1 MDFLTEHSEFSREAR
16 EERED
21 NIGSLFLWSVAIVVL
36 LGLNAFSWLFCMY
49 VFGNPE
55 VPFNY
60 QLLTKLE
67 RLEPI
72 AGFKPVDA
80 PRGKFHG
87 AKDLYLEY
95 YDFSPEK
102 LNAYNGILKRFYLKN
117 YLERTDVKFLSG
129 SFKVESA
136 RELRPDD
143 VFPHGVAVRLQ
154 AEDYPA
160 AHVDFV
166 LPAPADAKLPAEHF
180 RPGDVIQIQESATC
194 AALLHVHRMEE
205 DHVCFTAVPL
215 VMRDYETPAGTT
227 LPVAPPKWLNLGSG
241 RWPISEGPGLVARPV
256 DEAGTAGPGADGPG
270 EGAPEAGA
278 QADPSGA
285 PPPGKSGAAPAT
297 GPK

>member
-1 MDFLTEHSEFSREAR
+1 MEFLTEHSEFSREAR

-21 NIGSLFLWSVAIVVL
+21 NIGSLFLWSVVIVVL

-72 AGFKPVDA
+72 TGFKPVDA
-80 PRGKFHG
+80 PRGKFHNV
-87 AKDLYLEY
+87 KDLYLEY
-95 YDFSPEK
+95 YDFSDEK

-117 YLERTDVKFLSG
+117 YLERNDVRFVRG
-129 SFKVESA
+129 TFKVESA
-136 RELRPDD
+136 RELTPDD

-166 LPAPADAKLPAEHF
+166 LPSPADAEIPAEHF

-194 AALLHVHRMEE
+194 AALVHIHRMEE
-205 DHVCFTAVPL
+205 DHVCFTVVPL
-215 VMRDYETPAGTT
+215 VMRDYETPAGTA
-227 LPVAPPKWLNLGSG
+227 LKVAPPEWLNLGSG
-241 RWPISEGPGLVARPV
+241 RWPVSDGPELVAKPLDV
-256 DEAGTAGPGADGPG
+256 PTSEEP
-270 EGAPEAGA
+270 
-278 QADPSGA
+278 ADPPAGETA
-285 PPPGKSGAAPAT
+285 PPPAEKGADPKKSAEPA
-297 GPK
+297 KK

>member
-1 MDFLTEHSEFSREAR
+1 MEFLTEHSEFSREAR

-21 NIGSLFLWSVAIVVL
+21 NIGSLFLWSVVIVVL

-80 PRGKFHG
+80 PRGKFHN
-87 AKDLYLEY
+87 AKSLYLEY
-95 YDFSPEK
+95 YDYSAEK
-102 LNAYNGILKRFYLKN
+102 LNAFNGILKRFYLKN
-117 YLERTDVKFLSG
+117 YLERDDVKFLSG
-129 SFKVESA
+129 TFKVESS

-160 AHVDFV
+160 AHVDLV
-166 LPAPADAKLPAEHF
+166 LPSPADAEIPGEHF

-194 AALLHVHRMEE
+194 AALIHVHRMEE
-205 DHVCFTAVPL
+205 DHVVFTAVPL
-215 VMRDYETPAGTT
+215 VIREYETPAGTK
-227 LPVAPPKWLNLGSG
+227 LQVAPPELLNLGSG
-241 RWPISEGPGLVARPV
+241 RWPISDGPELVAKPV
-256 DEAGTAGPGADGPG
+256 EESEP
-270 EGAPEAGA
+270 
-278 QADPSGA
+278 
-285 PPPGKSGAAPAT
+285 APAPVEEAKSEET
-297 GPK
+297 GKAKAPKKD